1 VRALADDLE
10 RSVTEAPP
18 ATPVVVSGMS
28 EVPQAG
34 DIFQVV
40 GSEKV
45 ARQIALTKL
54 SEKRTQEAARDF
66 APRITLEELA
76 RRAKEGEVKELS
88 LVVKADAQ
96 GTLEA
101 VLSALQKIEDPV
113 VAIKVVGQGIG
124 AVSDSDLLLASV
136 SNAIIVC
143 FNLKPTPAS
152 TAAAERAKVE
162 VRYYDVIY
170 KLTEDVERAAKGLR
184 EPTYRQIHEGRV
196 EVITPIKIPRL
207 GVVAG
212 SRVLEGK
219 VSRGGWVKL
228 QRGKEQIYE
237 GRISSLKHFK
247 EDVREM
253 PAGQECG
260 IAVEGYEAFVP
271 GDTMETFRLEREE
284 I

>member
-1 VRALADDLE
+1 
-10 RSVTEAPP
+10 
-18 ATPVVVSGMS
+18 MS

-40 GSEKV
+40 GSEKA

-54 SEKRTQEAARDF
+54 MERRTTEAARDM

-76 RRAKEGEVKELS
+76 RRAKEGEVKELN

-101 VLSALQKIEDPV
+101 VLSTLQKIEDPV
-113 VAIKVVGQGIG
+113 VAIKIVGQGVG
-124 AVSDSDLLLASV
+124 QVSDSDLLLAGV

-152 TAAAERAKVE
+152 QSAAERAKVE

-170 KLTEDVERAAKGLR
+170 KLTEDVERAAKGMR
-184 EPTYRQIHEGRV
+184 EPTYRQIREGKV
-196 EVITPIKIPRL
+196 EVITPIKIPKM
-207 GVVAG
+207 GVIAG
-212 SRVLEGK
+212 SRVVEGK
-219 VSRGGWVKL
+219 VTRGGWVKL
-228 QRGKEQIYE
+228 YRGREVVFE

-260 IAVEGYEAFVP
+260 IGLEGFDAFQP
-271 GDTMETFRLEREE
+271 EDTMETYRLEREE